1 LSTHL
6 ISTFNYKSEKNLT
19 PELLPRRH
27 RHLRDDLAV
36 QPGVAVRVEGFT
48 VGDYFYF
55 CTRFE
60 EVMVGQG
67 GEGDRG
73 GGRGKGIEKAPKGN
87 VGKQLVALARD

>member
-1 LSTHL
+1 L
-6 ISTFNYKSEKNLT
+6 YE
-19 PELLPRRH
+19 
-27 RHLRDDLAV
+27 
-36 QPGVAVRVEGFT
+36 
-48 VGDYFYF
+48 
-55 CTRFE
+55 RFE